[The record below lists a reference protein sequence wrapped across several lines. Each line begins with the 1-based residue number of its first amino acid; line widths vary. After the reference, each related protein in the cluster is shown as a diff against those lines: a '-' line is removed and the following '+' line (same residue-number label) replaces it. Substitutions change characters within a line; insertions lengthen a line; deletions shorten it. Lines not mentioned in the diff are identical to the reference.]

1 MLNLAPT
8 TVSSSG
14 MFAAVSGR
22 QDKKTADAMGKDAF
36 LMLLIEQLKNQDP
49 LDPMDSTDFTAQ
61 LAQFSSLEQLSN
73 VNSNL
78 ESLQEYSANM
88 NRLNSLGMIG
98 KEITYVGDAGHV
110 TLEGTGEPATL
121 EFSLADNAAQA
132 TVTITN
138 EMGQEV
144 GRLDLGAQDAGK
156 QQISWDGKDAA
167 GNPLPAGNYHFEVT
181 AIDEL
186 HNSVAVTL
194 LGTAVV
200 KGIATDDETGATMV
214 VTAFG
219 RVPIADIVGV
229 REK

>member
-1 MLNLAPT
+1 MLNLAPVT
-8 TVSSSG
+8 PSSNG
-14 MFAAVSGR
+14 MFAAGTS
-22 QDKKTADAMGKDAF
+22 QQEKKNTEVMGKDAF

-73 VNSNL
+73 INSNL

-98 KEITYVGDAGHV
+98 KEITYVGSAGHV
-110 TLEGTGEPATL
+110 SLGDAGEPVTL
-121 EFSLADNAAQA
+121 EFSLADDAAQA
-132 TVTITN
+132 TVTIMN
-138 EMGQEV
+138 ETGQEV
-144 GRLDLGAQDAGK
+144 ARLDLGAQDAG
-156 QQISWDGKDAA
+156 QQQVSWDGKDAA
-167 GNPLPAGNYHFEVT
+167 GKPLPAGNYHFEVA

-194 LGTAVV
+194 FGSALV
-200 KGIATDDETGATMV
+200 KGIATDNDTGATMV

-219 RVPIADIVGV
+219 QVPIADIVGV
-229 REK
+229 RER